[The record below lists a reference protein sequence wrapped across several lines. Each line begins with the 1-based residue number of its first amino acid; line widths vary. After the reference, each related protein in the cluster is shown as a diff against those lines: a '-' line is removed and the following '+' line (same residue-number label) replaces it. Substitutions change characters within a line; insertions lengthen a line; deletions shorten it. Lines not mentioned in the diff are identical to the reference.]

1 MEKLIRDGKVGV
13 LVSPGFGGGFY
24 TWGAP
29 LQSIFDPT
37 LVEMV
42 DERWNMRFFWDNN
55 VDEHDRIKFGWGD
68 RGRLTELQFHDNP
81 KYSELTQKMID
92 YVESTYEGVFSGG
105 VEDLKVEWIPE
116 GSEFIIEE
124 YDGSESLRLKDDI
137 NWLKA

>member
-13 LVSPGFGGGFY
+13 LVSPGYGAGFY

-29 LQSIFDPT
+29 LESIFDPT

-42 DERWNMRFFWDNN
+42 EERWNMRFVWDKN
-55 VDEHDRIKFGWGD
+55 VDEQDRVKFGWGD
-68 RGRLTELQFHDNP
+68 RGRLTELQFQDNP

-105 VEDLKVEWIPE
+105 VGDLKVEWIPE

-124 YDGSESLRLKDDI
+124 YDGSESLRLKDST

>member
-1 MEKLIRDGKVGV
+1 MKKLIRDGKVGV
-13 LVSPGFGGGFY
+13 LVSPGYGAGFY

-29 LQSIFDPT
+29 LESIFDPT

-42 DERWNMRFFWDNN
+42 DERWNMRFVWDNN

-68 RGRLTELQFHDNP
+68 RGRLTETRYWENP
-81 KYSELTQKMID
+81 EYSELTQKMID

>member
-1 MEKLIRDGKVGV
+1 MKKLIRDGKVGV
-13 LVSPGFGGGFY
+13 LVSPGYGAGFY
-24 TWGAP
+24 TWGSP
-29 LQSIFDPT
+29 LEAIFDPT

-42 DERWNMRFFWDNN
+42 EERWNMRFVWN
-55 VDEHDRIKFGWGD
+55 EKK
-68 RGRLTELQFHDNP
+68 LTELRYWENP

-105 VEDLKVEWIPE
+105 VGDLKVEWIPE

-124 YDGSESLRLKDDI
+124 YDGSESLRLKDST

>member
-1 MEKLIRDGKVGV
+1 M
-13 LVSPGFGGGFY
+13 
-24 TWGAP
+24 
-29 LQSIFDPT
+29 
-37 LVEMV
+37 VE
-42 DERWNMRFFWDNN
+42 ERWNMRFVWDNN
-55 VDEHDRIKFGWGD
+55 VDEQDRVKFGWGD
-68 RGRLTELQFHDNP
+68 RGRLTELQFQDNP

-124 YDGSESLRLKDDI
+124 YDGSESLRLKDST